1 MLITSSVVVFQK
13 SKESTSAEVA
23 EYEKFITKLFSNVAN
38 QGRLQPLQNG
48 GTLRGTPNNYNVLL
62 SPLPSQH
69 RARGT
74 SPQP

>member
-1 MLITSSVVVFQK
+1 MVFQK
-13 SKESTSAEVA
+13 SEESTSAEFA

-48 GTLRGTPNNYNVLL
+48 GTLRVTPYNYNVLQ
-62 SPLPSQH
+62 SPLPTQH
-69 RARGT
+69 RARGP